1 MKIVIRDSADEASKV
16 AAQHIVDRATP
27 GMKLG
32 VATGSSPLPLYKYLR
47 EARAEGSFSL
57 RGSTAWALDEY
68 VGLAADHKERYYN
81 VLHRELVGDD
91 KTGLFEEDLHTPNG
105 LAENPH
111 VAAAEYDREI
121 GDGVD
126 IQILGIGQN
135 GHIGFNE
142 PASSLSSRTHL
153 DVLTKTTRQD
163 NARFFDGNLNLV
175 PTHCITQGLGTIM
188 SARDIVVVVF
198 GKTKAQAMKQLM
210 EGGVSQRWPATV
222 LQHHPS
228 VTIYADQEAVSELEL
243 LEYYRQISL

>member
-1 MKIVIRDSADEASKV
+1 MKIVIRESADEASKI
-16 AAQHIVDRATP
+16 AAQHIVDKATP

-47 EARAEGSFSL
+47 EARAEGTFSL

-68 VGLAADHKERYYN
+68 VGIPADHEERYRN
-81 VLHRELVGDD
+81 VLRRELVGDD
-91 KTGLFEEDLHTPNG
+91 KTGLFEEDLHTPDG

-111 VAAAEYDREI
+111 LAAAEYDREI

-126 IQILGIGQN
+126 IQILGLGQN

-142 PASSLSSRTHL
+142 PASSLSSRTHV
-153 DVLTKTTRQD
+153 DVLTTTTRQD
-163 NARFFDGNLNLV
+163 NARFFDGNPDLV
-175 PTHCITQGLGTIM
+175 PSHCITQGLGTIM
-188 SARDIVVVVF
+188 SAKDIIVVAF
-198 GKTKAQAMKQLM
+198 GETKARALKQLM

-228 VTIYADQEAVSELEL
+228 VTIFADKDAVSQLEL
-243 LEYYRQISL
+243 LTYYRQISL